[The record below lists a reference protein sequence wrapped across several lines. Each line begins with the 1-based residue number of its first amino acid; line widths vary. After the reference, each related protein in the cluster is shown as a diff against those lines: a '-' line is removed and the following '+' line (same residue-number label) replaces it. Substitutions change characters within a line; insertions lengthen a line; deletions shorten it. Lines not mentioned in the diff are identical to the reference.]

1 MNLKEFAKEYGG
13 LKANV
18 FRRDAPWMGSL
29 FGNSKEERDY
39 VKRQS
44 PDKVWTLV
52 SEGRDYWVLSGDH
65 LIANKLG
72 NIVTKKISKENKIHI
87 K

>member
-29 FGNSKEERDY
+29 FGNSKKERDY

-52 SEGRDYWVLSGDH
+52 SEGRDYWLMPGDVFVPS
-65 LIANKLG
+65 KLG
-72 NIVTKKISKENKIHI
+72 NIVTKKIGSQKIQI

>member
-1 MNLKEFAKEYGG
+1 MNFNQFAKEYGG

-52 SEGRDYWVLSGDH
+52 SEGRDYWLMPGDVFVPS
-65 LIANKLG
+65 KLG

>member
-52 SEGRDYWVLSGDH
+52 SEGRDYWLMPGDVFVPS
-65 LIANKLG
+65 KLG
-72 NIVTKKISKENKIHI
+72 NIVTKKIGSQKIQI
-87 K
+87 R

>member
-52 SEGRDYWVLSGDH
+52 SEGRDYWLMPGDVFVPS
-65 LIANKLG
+65 KLG
-72 NIVTKKISKENKIHI
+72 NIVTKKIGSQKIQI